1 MLLTYLQISQNFLRT
16 RPALVY
22 GSAALIAVMG
32 AFYTPYFLLCF
43 LLFPLFISWHT
54 TGIACLLG
62 IALFTY
68 ALIEYPSPVIPIE
81 GIEGIAK
88 LHIERIS
95 KVERRTGNRFIYRGT
110 IQGFWDSEGRPSI
123 SLKNSPFILSRA
135 EKAGERPSAN
145 ADYLVRARL
154 RLNDQGKVLIEG
166 AEFSSWEKIPWSF
179 SLAEWR
185 FHAKTAVNRYIQT
198 QFQAKPVQSFL
209 SGLITGEFDD
219 RELFDSFK
227 ELGLIHLLAISGFHF
242 SLIASLAALLL
253 RFAVPERML
262 PYLLTALLSSYFLFL
277 GWGPS
282 VLRAW
287 MTILLFYS
295 ASFFH
300 RFSDSINAL
309 GVALLFS
316 LLIDPPLIQ
325 NIGFQFSFLTTAAI
339 LFLNPLCTAWLN
351 RYFPPHAF
359 TEAVQWDPTS
369 KHAYIFLRFG
379 LSQLALGIATSTF
392 ALPLSMLVFGS
403 FPPLSLIYNLFF
415 PSLVSISM
423 SLLLLGLLTAPLPWL
438 PSLVHGM
445 NDYFTSFLLNMTKN

>member
-1 MLLTYLQISQNFLRT
+1 MHLPYLQISQDFFKT

-22 GSAALIAVMG
+22 GAAALVAVLG
-32 AFYTPYFLLCF
+32 AFYTPYYLLCF
-43 LLFPLFISWHT
+43 LAFPLCMSRKT
-54 TGIACLLG
+54 AGIAFLLG
-62 IALFTY
+62 MALFLY
-68 ALIEYPSPVIPIE
+68 SHAEYPDPKIPIE
-81 GIEGIAK
+81 GVEGITA

-95 KVERRTGNRFIYRGT
+95 KIERRNGNRFIYRGT
-110 IQGFWDSEGRPSI
+110 IQGFWDEDGRSSLP
-123 SLKNSPFILSRA
+123 LKNSPFILSRP
-135 EKAGERPSAN
+135 EKAGPRPEAH

-154 RLNDQGKVLIEG
+154 RLNEQGKVIIEG
-166 AEFSSWEKIPWSF
+166 SDSSSWEKIPWSF

-185 FHAKTAVNRYIQT
+185 FRAKTAVNHYIQS

-209 SGLITGEFDD
+209 SGLLTGEFDD

-253 RFAVPERML
+253 RLVVPDRLL
-262 PYLLTALLSSYFLFL
+262 PYLLTALLSCYFLFL

-295 ASFFH
+295 ASFCN
-300 RFSDSINAL
+300 RFSDSMNAL

-339 LFLNPLCTAWLN
+339 LFMNPLCAAWID
-351 RYFPPHAF
+351 RFFPLHPYKEAF
-359 TEAVQWDPTS
+359 QWNLVS
-369 KHAYIFLRFG
+369 KHSYIFLRFG
-379 LSQLALGIATSTF
+379 LAQLALGMATSAF
-392 ALPLSMLVFGS
+392 ALPLSLLIFGS
-403 FPPLSLIYNLFF
+403 FPPLSIVYNLFF
-415 PSLVSISM
+415 PSLVSLSM
-423 SLLLLGLLTAPLPWL
+423 SLLMLGLLVAPIPWA
-438 PSLVHGM
+438 PSIVHGL